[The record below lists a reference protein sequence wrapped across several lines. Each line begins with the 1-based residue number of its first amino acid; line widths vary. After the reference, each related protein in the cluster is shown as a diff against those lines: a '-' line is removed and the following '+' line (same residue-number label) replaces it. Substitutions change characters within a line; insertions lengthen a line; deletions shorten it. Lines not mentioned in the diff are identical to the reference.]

1 MYNCRFINIWRHQFL
16 WFKGIQLTVLKII
29 LILNSWTDYT
39 YTNLKLVDKIGLV
52 IEIWLQKCYIW
63 FFFWI
68 DSNLTST
75 KIKKLVHSEYWW
87 KHSIPVY
94 LYMYH
99 SYITILLPQNH
110 LQSENIPYFTRFTG
124 YNLHHIN
131 YTHYSTAWGSSWPNF
146 NRFNLGWTNQ
156 NTLYK
161 QKSS

>member
-29 LILNSWTDYT
+29 LILNSWTD

-99 SYITILLPQNH
+99 SYITILLPNYH
-110 LQSENIPYFTRFTG
+110 LQSENFTRFTG
-124 YNLHHIN
+124 FNLHHIN